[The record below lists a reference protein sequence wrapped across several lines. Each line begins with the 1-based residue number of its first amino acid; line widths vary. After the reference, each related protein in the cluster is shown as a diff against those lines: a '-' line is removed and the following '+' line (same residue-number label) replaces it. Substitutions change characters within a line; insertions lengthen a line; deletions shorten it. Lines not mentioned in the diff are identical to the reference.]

1 MGLAEMTASS
11 APAGR
16 HVDIEVWVSLA
27 PRSVTTAT
35 VQVPLGTPAGQAL
48 EATGWIGQL
57 EGLDATGL
65 HDGLKDGRWVLAIWG
80 RKVAWSHPL
89 REGDRLELLRGLKV
103 DPKEA
108 RRQRYRAQGEKLPKG
123 IHRSPKKSGSA
134 PEA

>member
-1 MGLAEMTASS
+1 MARADMTPPS
-11 APAGR
+11 AADKGPVA
-16 HVDIEVWVSLA
+16 IEVWVSLA
-27 PRSVTTAT
+27 PRSVKTTT
-35 VQVPLGTPAGQAL
+35 VHVPLGTPAGQAL

-65 HDGLKDGRWVLAIWG
+65 HDGLKDGRWALAIWG

-89 REGDRLELLRGLKV
+89 SEGDRLELLRGLKV

-123 IHRSPKKSGSA
+123 IHRSPKKSGPA
-134 PEA
+134 PTA